1 MKALIVAA
9 GKGERINTSGEVK
22 PKPLYFCGGQY
33 LIGHVITRLRSAGI
47 TEIVIVVGFMG
58 DLIQRA
64 LGDGSQFD
72 VKIEYVNNSE
82 FDKANGWSVFQARHL
97 LSEPFI
103 LSMSDHV
110 FEPAIVQQFVNF
122 MSRNKGNYLCT
133 DRKLN
138 LISDMD
144 DATKVREENGKIIR
158 IHKKLEQ
165 FNTVDCGMFFLTPD
179 FFRALVIRQKQ
190 GDFSI
195 TGGVQQLADEGSMK
209 TYDLQNGLWVDVDT
223 RRELAIA
230 EEHLLL
236 AAQKRE
242 HF

>member
-33 LIGHVITRLRSAGI
+33 LIGHVIMRLHRAGI
-47 TEIVIVVGFMG
+47 TDFVIVVGFMG

-64 LGDGSQFD
+64 LGDGSQFG
-72 VKIEYVNNSE
+72 VKIEYVQNAE

-110 FEPAIVQQFVNF
+110 FEPEVVQRFVDF
-122 MSRNKGNYLCT
+122 MYRNKGNYLCT
-133 DRKLN
+133 DRKLD

-144 DATKVREENGKIIR
+144 DATKVWEEHGQIIR

-165 FNTVDCGMFFLTPD
+165 FNTIDCGMFCLTPD
-179 FFRALVIRQKQ
+179 FFRALEVRQTQ

-195 TGGVQQLADEGSMK
+195 TGGVQQLADEKSMK
-209 TYDLQNGLWVDVDT
+209 TYDIQEGLWIDVDT
-223 RRELAIA
+223 RRELALA

-236 AAQKRE
+236 SIPRR
-242 HF
+242 